1 MFGGHFLFKGREGG
15 SSLNLKSCDILQLN
29 LLTEADF
36 IFFILFF
43 ADYYD
48 ITGVYCSCGF
58 MVTVPLDL
66 QGDEAKEGDV
76 ENQEAQGDDGFSAVA
91 SVDFAASLPS
101 ASIAPSVSS
110 NEDTRGKPL
119 ILPEVTESSNRE
131 TTVQSTL
138 HKDAVGR
145 SDRISQQIFD
155 ATLILARNEKLAS
168 PIRLWLPKLDLVSD
182 LFRLPVLGRLSHLE
196 NAVNDA
202 TLNTRPTAE
211 GVYNMPFA
219 KRRLMTS
226 RLAKSDDA
234 LLTSALKKL
243 RNLVLFWPED
253 SRLGRT
259 LLRSAGAVV
268 GEDVLQ
274 QSLKDCFAGKA
285 VATLVK
291 RASDYTRFAEFQ
303 VSCNNGR
310 PLNPS
315 EGDVYAYLCHLR
327 QQGAGATAGESFIS
341 AWKFMQHTVGAGASG
356 TTDIVSGR
364 IRGAAKDLMA
374 KKRKLQQAPPLPA
387 EVVWK
392 LEGLMTERI
401 QPKVKAIL
409 GFMLFCLYSCSR
421 FADAARAQS
430 PAISEFQ
437 HVILVESSSS
447 EYKTASGERR
457 SVLLPLVALGTGL
470 SGTGWAL
477 SWMRARRQCG
487 LETSSC
493 MMPADS
499 ESQDS
504 WLDRRMTTAE
514 GSYWLKD
521 LLTMTG
527 MTEGEASQYST
538 HSLKATILSWA
549 AKSSTFGWQERLV
562 LGHHLDEETKMAVV
576 YSRDAIAAVMVKVLR
591 MLETIRQGIFDPDA
605 SRAERI
611 AMATGLTHLPEML
624 PEQNDMERELERRL
638 ACDQEHSQVIES
650 DVEEEN
656 IVEKP
661 IKIPGESDMI
671 ARSCFPP
678 IEMDQCVVHKLS
690 GIVHGKETTDS
701 LFCGRVLSTNM
712 RPVDFPW
719 DEREAHEFCEQC
731 NRALHRV

>member
-1 MFGGHFLFKGREGG
+1 MNLRSHDFHLAEAISFSAS
-15 SSLNLKSCDILQLN
+15 SSLPTIID
-29 LLTEADF
+29 LTG
-36 IFFILFF
+36 I
-43 ADYYD
+43 
-48 ITGVYCSCGF
+48 YCIVDL
-58 MVTVPLDL
+58 MVTVPLDAR
-66 QGDEAKEGDV
+66 GDEAKEG
-76 ENQEAQGDDGFSAVA
+76 EEEIQEGKGNDALSVAASFGFE
-91 SVDFAASLPS
+91 ASLPS
-101 ASIAPSVSS
+101 ASYVPSVAS
-110 NEDTRGKPL
+110 NDDTRGKPL
-119 ILPEVTESSNRE
+119 VLPEVTESSSSE
-131 TTVQSTL
+131 TPVQSAL
-138 HKDAVGR
+138 HRDAAGR
-145 SDRISQQIFD
+145 NDRISQQIFD

-168 PIRLWLPKLDLVSD
+168 PIQLGLPKLDLVSD

-196 NAVNDA
+196 NAVHDT

-259 LLRSAGAVV
+259 LLSSAGAVV

-291 RASDYTRFAEFQ
+291 RASDFTRFAEFQ

-315 EGDVYAYLCHLR
+315 ENDVYAYLCHLR

-341 AWKFMQHTVGAGASG
+341 AWKFLQYTVGAGASG
-356 TTDIVSGR
+356 TADIVSGR

-374 KKRKLQQAPPLPA
+374 KKRKLQQALPLPA

-409 GFMLFCLYSCSR
+409 GFMLFCLFSCSR

-430 PAISEFQ
+430 PVISEFQ

-477 SWMRARRQCG
+477 SWMSARRQCG
-487 LETSSC
+487 LGTSGC

-499 ESQDS
+499 ESQNS

-527 MTEGEASQYST
+527 MTEGEASLYST

-611 AMATGLTHLPEML
+611 AMATGLTQLPETL

-638 ACDQEHSQVIES
+638 ACDQEYSQAIES
-650 DVEEEN
+650 DIEEEN

-661 IKIPGESDMI
+661 IKIPGESEMI

-701 LFCGRVLSTNM
+701 LLCGRVLSTNHA
-712 RPVDFPW
+712 PGGLPL
-719 DEREAHEFCEQC
+719 E
-731 NRALHRV
+731 